1 MGASGLN
8 LGQIHDRSTTRLH
21 RERASGDDV
30 TLDFNAHIRGH
41 EKGGMAD
48 DGSTA
53 SALANLSE
61 GQRRQAMDRFAMV
74 RPPNFTP
81 RDAPRST
88 RRRQAARRPNAAT
101 TFPPISIEPPGP
113 RPFRPGPKSPAWPR
127 WHAEGIQLRLRV
139 SPQSQPHKLT
149 VPPPSFWCG
158 AVSQPG
164 PKHRCWRERSN
175 LGALSAGGNEYL
187 WLLADD
193 CSLGQSRGPMTRG
206 SELWNLA
213 FLT

>member
-1 MGASGLN
+1 MRRFSAC
-8 LGQIHDRSTTRLH
+8 RSPACSAGRRLSAGRSLADTRRTH
-21 RERASGDDV
+21 GRPRKG
-30 TLDFNAHIRGH
+30 
-41 EKGGMAD
+41 GGMAD

-81 RDAPRST
+81 KDAPRST
-88 RRRQAARRPNAAT
+88 RRRQAARRPTAAT

-113 RPFRPGPKSPAWPR
+113 RPFRPGPKSPVWPR

-149 VPPPSFWCG
+149 VPPPSCWCG
-158 AVSQPG
+158 AVSQPR
-164 PKHRCWRERSN
+164 PKHRCWREHSN
-175 LGALSAGGNEYL
+175 LGALSASGNEYL

-193 CSLGQSRGPMTRG
+193 CSLGQSRGPVTRG